1 MPPPLSLSMDAA
13 AEDGAD
19 DSSKPAIATRS
30 RASLVDVDLS
40 FSALDASAPVYPG
53 LRACDRCRDRKG
65 ELSSCPRLFLGAK
78 PPSFAF
84 PDRYV
89 GTGKLEIAKQQEE
102 EETFSRRRHS
112 CNLLCD
118 VKLTTPATHLL
129 QNSPLRPQK
138 SALHDLHEA
147 ERNLHHD
154 PSVAS
159 PTRRQT
165 LDRSRP
171 RPRGHVPLSCGR
183 GGCFGDSTPTTHFVL
198 VVVGWISATG
208 AEE

>member
-1 MPPPLSLSMDAA
+1 MDADLDA
-13 AEDGAD
+13 GAD

-40 FSALDASAPVYPG
+40 FASLDATAPAYPG

-65 ELSSCPRLFLGAK
+65 DLSSAPRLFFGAIAPELRK
-78 PPSFAF
+78 GEVCYTF
-84 PDRYV
+84 PGPLR
-89 GTGKLEIAKQQEE
+89 GHKQTRARQTEGGGVLLPQK
-102 EETFSRRRHS
+102 THLQPASRRVTDHPR
-112 CNLLCD
+112 
-118 VKLTTPATHLL
+118 LL

-138 SALHDLHEA
+138 SPLHDLHEA

-154 PSVAS
+154 PVVAS

-171 RPRGHVPLSCGR
+171 RPRGVVPFSFCR
-183 GGCFGDSTPTTHFVL
+183 GCCFGDSTTTTDF
-198 VVVGWISATG
+198 VVVWASTTG
-208 AEE
+208 EEK